1 MLAHCERILT
11 RGERV
16 ARARKEI
23 DDTSHEHTEATKRTT
38 ENVGCL
44 EAVAGESRG
53 SEGGNIVTCTALVRS
68 RAVGTAPYVGDSSA
82 RFARDGGSLDGI
94 YPTGRMLLTPVP
106 SLDPEVRGSALS
118 DLANS
123 RTFTVTFH
131 SPVSLSSRIER
142 VARNHPVSGRSRRRR

>member
-53 SEGGNIVTCTALVRS
+53 SAGETLSRVPHWYVRGLLAL
-68 RAVGTAPYVGDSSA
+68 
-82 RFARDGGSLDGI
+82 
-94 YPTGRMLLTPVP
+94 LLTWETAQPG
-106 SLDPEVRGSALS
+106 SRGMADPWMVYIRP
-118 DLANS
+118 D
-123 RTFTVTFH
+123 VCC
-131 SPVSLSSRIER
+131 
-142 VARNHPVSGRSRRRR
+142 